1 MKTPLLDA
9 IKRSFVDLNGGFRY
23 FPMDVE
29 PQKIKQ
35 SKTKSGLT
43 EPPAPD
49 LPATIENAQKA
60 RGTTSQN
67 TPRGPQATPM
77 TSSRDN
83 IAHYQPK
90 Q

>member
-9 IKRSFVDLNGGFRY
+9 VKNSFVDLNGGFRY
-23 FPMDVE
+23 FPMDVKSPE
-29 PQKIKQ
+29 VEQP
-35 SKTKSGLT
+35 KTKPGLT
-43 EPPAPD
+43 EAPAPD
-49 LPATIENAQKA
+49 LPATLENAQKA
-60 RGTTSQN
+60 RGTTSQK

-83 IAHYQPK
+83 VVNYQPK